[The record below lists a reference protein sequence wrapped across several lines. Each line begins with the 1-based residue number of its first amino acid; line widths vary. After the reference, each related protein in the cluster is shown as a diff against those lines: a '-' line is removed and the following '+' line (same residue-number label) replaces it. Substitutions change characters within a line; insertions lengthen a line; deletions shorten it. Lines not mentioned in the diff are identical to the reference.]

1 MNNTINYIK
10 QRLSLRQPLGEA
22 LEVVEKITDVIALEK
37 APEHNKAEFLKE
49 QLSRVQSII
58 PQCKDFE
65 RDFPSFS
72 FSIATGV
79 GKTRLMG
86 ACISYLYLKK
96 GIRHFFILAPNLP
109 IYEKLVRDFGDPS
122 YEKYVFR
129 GIAEFVTHQPIIV
142 NGENYEQHNGSFSF
156 DSDGIQINI
165 FNISKFNT
173 DNKESRKGGLK
184 IAPRMKRLCE
194 YLGQSYYDYL
204 AGLKDLVILMDEAHR
219 YHADASK
226 KAIDELSPVMG
237 LEMTATPTDEKG
249 NSFRNIVYEYNLSQ
263 ALKDGLYVK
272 NPTVASRKNFQKA
285 GLTAEELD
293 IIKLED
299 AVSIHEQTK
308 VHLELYSKQ
317 NNKPVV
323 KPFIL
328 VVCRDMKHAQE
339 TKERLESDDF
349 FHGRYKDKVLKIDS
363 STKKD
368 DEVEA
373 LFESLDKPENIIEI
387 VIHVMML
394 KEGWDVSNLYTIV
407 PLRAADAPILVEQS
421 IGRGLRLPYGGR
433 RTGEPEV
440 DKLTVIAH
448 ENFNAVINAAKDPK
462 SVLNR
467 VSFVEYDEE
476 EIKEESKVVRA
487 VTKQEESYHQQQD
500 QAHTEEEKKEVKAS
514 IDAKK
519 AVWEILPKFN
529 TLVATQDDLAKEQ
542 NIEMVRK
549 AAITYIEEK
558 AKQSDDIFAEQEAQQ
573 AKAQIEKVV
582 RLVIKDY
589 VENIIPIPRMTIQQ
603 SEMHVVY
610 NWFDLDTTTGFDLP
624 ALKEEIIRVN
634 LINNEVETLQ
644 ALSSGAFG
652 NPVDQIVSELINCE
666 EIDYDE
672 CSDLLFHLAEQAANA
687 VKAGMNE
694 DDDLTRVVHQFKN
707 LIASRIIEQIKKHMS
722 LKSEG
727 FVKPNILPF
736 VEILPQH
743 FTDVA
748 GYGRKDFRENITPS
762 SAVKKYIFTGFM
774 RSYYV
779 ENKFDSSTEQDF
791 AYVLENDP
799 KVLKWLRPVTNQ
811 FNIYWGNG
819 AHKYEPDFIVET
831 TDTIYMIETKSSA
844 NLTDS
849 DVLSKKAS
857 AEEYC
862 KYATE
867 YNFQHGGKVWRYVL
881 VPHDIVQ
888 RTCSFDFMMAYGDTK
903 NKI

>member
-1 MNNTINYIK
+1 MNNTVNYIK

-65 RDFPSFS
+65 REFPSFS

-173 DNKESRKGGLK
+173 DNKESRKGGQK

-249 NSFRNIVYEYNLSQ
+249 NSFRNIVYEYNLAQ

-308 VHLELYSKQ
+308 AHLELYSKQ

-328 VVCRDMKHAQE
+328 VACRDKNHAQE

-349 FHGRYKDKVLKIDS
+349 FHGRYKGKVLKIDS

-373 LFESLDKPENIIEI
+373 LFESLDKPDNVIEI

-407 PLRAADAPILVEQS
+407 PLRASDALILVEQT

-433 RTGEPEV
+433 RTGESEV

-467 VSFVEYDEE
+467 VSFIEYDEDK
-476 EIKEESKVVRA
+476 IKEKYTVVTA
-487 VTKQEESYHQQQD
+487 VTKQEESYQQQQE
-500 QAHTEEEKKEVKAS
+500 QAHTEEEKKEAKAS

-529 TLVATQDDLAKEQ
+529 TQVATQDDLAKEQ

-549 AAITYIEEK
+549 AAIEYIEDK

-573 AKAQIEKVV
+573 AKAQVEKVV
-582 RLVIKDY
+582 RMVIKDY

-603 SEMHVVY
+603 TDTHVVY
-610 NWFDLDTTTGFDLP
+610 NWFDLDTATGFDLP
-624 ALKEEIIRVN
+624 SLKEEIIRVG
-634 LINNEVETLQ
+634 LVDNEVETLQ

-652 NPVDQIVSELINCE
+652 NPVDQIVSELINYE

-672 CSDLLFHLAEQAANA
+672 CSDLLFRLAEQAANA
-687 VKAGMNE
+687 IKSGMNE
-694 DDDLTRVVHQFKN
+694 NDDLTRVVHQFKK
-707 LIASRIIEQIKKHMS
+707 LIAARILDQIKSHMI

-748 GYGRKDFRENITPS
+748 GYGRKDFREIVNPPAT
-762 SAVKKYIFTGFM
+762 VKKYIFTGFM

-831 TDTIYMIETKSSA
+831 SETIYMVETKSSSNMNDA
-844 NLTDS
+844 

-867 YNFQHGGKVWRYVL
+867 YNKEHGGKNWQYVI
-881 VPHDIVQ
+881 VPHDAVK
-888 RTCSFDFMMAYGDTK
+888 RTSSFDFLMAYG